1 MATPK
6 PTDAELAIL
15 RVLWKRGPS
24 TVRQVHEVLSPERP
38 TAYTT
43 ALKLLQIMTEKG
55 LVARDERDRTHI
67 YHPRLSEEQT
77 QRQLIGDLL
86 DRAFGGSSSKLVMQ
100 ALAARKA
107 TAEELGEIRQ
117 LLDGRKEKEKLDGR
131 KEKEKEKEESREDSH
146 DPD

>member
-1 MATPK
+1 MSRTSLLPR

-24 TVRQVHEVLSPERP
+24 TVRQVHEVLSRERP

-55 LVARDERDRTHI
+55 LVARDERDRTHV
-67 YHPRLSEEQT
+67 YHTRLSEEQT

-107 TAEELGEIRQ
+107 
-117 LLDGRKEKEKLDGR
+117 
-131 KEKEKEKEESREDSH
+131 
-146 DPD
+146 